1 MIALVRV
8 DFQRPFTAPDDARE
22 VILVRHGSVGPSPVR
37 QDPPIGRQNDPP
49 LSDDGRRQAEAVGER
64 LGDEPI
70 AAVFATPLR
79 RTTETAAPLLDARG
93 MEAELLPDLREIEL
107 GDWEHGEL
115 SRRALRADPEFA
127 RVMREQRW
135 ELIPN
140 AEPAAAFAERVQH
153 AMDTVA
159 KGAGPDAVAVAFTHS
174 AVIAEACRLVTR
186 SEPFAFLTVSNGS
199 ITRLVRMPE
208 GRWVLVGFNDT
219 THLPLEWQPR
229 RAGRVG
235 R

>member
-1 MIALVRV
+1 MRI

-22 VILVRHGSVGPSPVR
+22 VILVRHGSVGLSPVR

-70 AAVFATPLR
+70 RAVFATPLR
-79 RTTETAAPLLDARG
+79 RTTETAAPLLAVRQV
-93 MEAELLPDLREIEL
+93 EAELLPDLREIEL

-115 SRRALRADPEFA
+115 SRRALRDDPEFEA
-127 RVMREQRW
+127 MMRAQRW

-140 AEPAAAFAERVQH
+140 AEPAAAFAERVQRG
-153 AMDTVA
+153 MDSVA
-159 KGAGPDAVAVAFTHS
+159 DTAGSDGVAVAFTHS
-174 AVIAEACRLVTR
+174 AVIAEACRLVTH
-186 SEPFAFLTVSNGS
+186 SEPFAFLTVSNAS
-199 ITRLVRMPE
+199 VTRLVRMPDSS
-208 GRWVLVGFNDT
+208 WVLVGFNDT

-229 RAGRVG
+229 RAGRA
-235 R
+235 RH